1 MKVLGIMGSPRM
13 GGNSDLL
20 LDATLKGAEAEGA
33 DCQKVILQ
41 KLDIRPCRHC
51 DGCTRT
57 QGRCVVQ
64 DEMQTLYEPLRTA
77 DCIVIASP
85 TFFMSLTA
93 QTKMMIDRCQPFWVM
108 KYVAKAPVAQSE
120 HPRKGLYLGV
130 GGCDFKTLFDS
141 ARIILRS
148 FFTIAE
154 VPEWEMVTFDSI
166 EHRGEIAEHPT
177 ALREAEEAG
186 RRLARVAPR
195 GEEARDA

>member
-1 MKVLGIMGSPRM
+1 MQVLGIMGSPRI

-20 LDATLKGAEAEGA
+20 LDAALRGAEAEGA
-33 DCQKVILQ
+33 ECRKVVLQ
-41 KLDIRPCRHC
+41 RLTVSPCRHC

-64 DEMQTLYEPLRTA
+64 DDMQTLYEPLRTA
-77 DCIVIASP
+77 DRIIIASP

-108 KYVAKAPVAQSE
+108 KYVAKRPVGQSRY
-120 HPRKGLYLGV
+120 PRKGLYLGV

-148 FFTIAE
+148 FFAIAE
-154 VPEWEMVTFDSI
+154 VPEWLMLTYHSVER
-166 EHRGEIAEHPT
+166 RGEIADHPT
-177 ALREAEEAG
+177 ALRDAEEAG
-186 RRLARVAPR
+186 RRLARLS
-195 GEEARDA
+195 D

>member
-20 LDATLKGAEAEGA
+20 LDAALKGAEAEGA
-33 DCQKVILQ
+33 DCRKVVLQ
-41 KLDIRPCRHC
+41 RMDLHPCRHC
-51 DGCTRT
+51 DGCLRT

-77 DCIVIASP
+77 DRIIIASP

-93 QTKMMIDRCQPFWVM
+93 QTKAMIDRCQPFWVL
-108 KYVAKAPVAQSE
+108 KYVAKVPVAQSE

-130 GGCDFKTLFDS
+130 GGCDFRTLFDS

-148 FFTIAE
+148 FFAIAE
-154 VPEWEMVTFDSI
+154 VPEWGMLTFPSV
-166 EHRGEIAEHPT
+166 EHRGEIAQHPT

-186 RRLARVAPR
+186 RRLADPADEVRSA
-195 GEEARDA
+195 